1 MTKRKPLSAAPGLD
15 GNYSGALQSLIRTY
29 TGDEYPCQDFVGID
43 SAGRPCVILHFA
55 HFDDDGENRDYET
68 FYFSNLSTAE
78 KAFLLLNEIDK
89 VAFGEFVEEK
99 NKPLNRG
106 V

>member
-1 MTKRKPLSAAPGLD
+1 MITRKPLSATADFD
-15 GNYSGALQSLIRTY
+15 GYDVTAVQSLIRTY

-99 NKPLNRG
+99 K
-106 V
+106 